1 MKTPLSWLQDFLPLD
16 LPVADL
22 ARRLTLAGLEVEEVR
37 FVGKVAPPEP
47 VRGRAIETK
56 VSGLAWD
63 PEKIVVGEI
72 LEVMPHPQADR
83 LVLARVQDGMGEH
96 VIVTG
101 APNLFPF
108 RGKGRLPQPIKI
120 AYAREGSRLY
130 DGHRPGWELM
140 TLKPAVIRGVE
151 SASMACSEKEL
162 GISEDHEGVILLD
175 EDAPVGR
182 PLAEY
187 MGDVVFDISLTPN
200 LARDANILGV
210 AREISALIGEPLRP
224 IEVQYERTGR
234 PITGRVRVE
243 IRNPDLNPRFVLG
256 LIEGVRVGPSPY
268 WVQRRLRLA
277 GMRPINN
284 VVDATN
290 YVMLEV
296 GQPLHAFDYQALVRR
311 AGGKPPALVTRLP
324 DRGEMLTTLD
334 GVVRRLDDFTVLVAD
349 SAGALSMAGVMGG
362 AETEVT
368 DATTDIL
375 LEGAA
380 WNFLNIRR
388 TLAAHKLSSEAA
400 FRFSRGVH
408 PALSEIG
415 VRRGLMWMQRWAG
428 GTVADGIVDEYP
440 APKADPVVEFTLSDV
455 ERWLGIRLPAQEIAG
470 VLRRLEFG
478 VEIQGDTLRAST
490 PPHRLDIGEGV
501 VGRADVMEEIARI
514 SGYDRVPET
523 LIADVL
529 PPQRGNS
536 HHEREE
542 HVRDRLVAL
551 GLQEIVTY
559 RLTSP
564 ERETAL
570 RPGGEDNS
578 PFLRLA
584 NPIASDRT
592 VLRRHLLAG
601 MLEVAASNFRRESR
615 LALFEVGPVF
625 HPRPEA
631 DRPDEHPRLG
641 LVLVGRR
648 ELPGWQP
655 SEAGR
660 MDLFDLKGAVDAL
673 LDDLRLPPPRWEPG
687 SDPTYHPGK
696 CAHLFLDDTR
706 LGLAGEV
713 HPLVL
718 ETFGIVE
725 GPVAAAELDLG
736 VILEHMPEAPP
747 VRPVPS
753 FPPVLEDL
761 AVVVDERVPAG
772 EVENVMRQA
781 GGELLAEVRLFDV
794 YRGEPI
800 PAGKKSLAFS
810 LIAQAPD
817 RTLTDAEAARLRSKV
832 VQALEKE
839 LGAKLRE

>member
-1 MKTPLSWLQDFLPLD
+1 MKVPLTWLQDFLPLD

-37 FVGKVAPPEP
+37 FVGKAPPPEP
-47 VRGRAIETK
+47 ARGRAIETK

-83 LVLARVQDGMGEH
+83 LVLARVQDGTGEH

-108 RGKGRLPQPIKI
+108 RGSGPLPRAIKI

-140 TLKPAVIRGVE
+140 TLKPAVIRGVP

-175 EDAPVGR
+175 DDAPVGR

-224 IEVQYERTGR
+224 IELKVEWTGK
-234 PITGRVRVE
+234 PIAGRIKVE
-243 IRNPDLNPRFVLG
+243 IENPDLNPRFVLG

-311 AGGKPPALVTRLP
+311 AGGVTPTLVTRLP
-324 DRGEMLTTLD
+324 KRGETLATLD
-334 GVVRRLDDFTVLVAD
+334 GVARKLDDFTVLVAD
-349 SAGALSMAGVMGG
+349 SVGALSMAGVMGG

-380 WNFLNIRR
+380 WSFLNIRR
-388 TLAAHKLSSEAA
+388 TLAAHKLPSEAA
-400 FRFSRGVH
+400 YRFSRGVH
-408 PALSEIG
+408 PALAETG

-428 GTVADGIVDEYP
+428 GTIAEGIVDEYP
-440 APKADPVVEFTLSDV
+440 EPRVDPTIEFTLSDV
-455 ERWLGIRLPAQEIAG
+455 ERWLGIRLPAQEIASA
-470 VLRRLEFG
+470 LRRLEFG

-490 PPHRLDIGEGV
+490 PPHRLDIGEGA
-501 VGRADVMEEIARI
+501 VGRADLMEEIARI
-514 SGYDRVPET
+514 TGYDRIPET

-529 PPQRGNS
+529 PPQRGNR

-551 GLQEIVTY
+551 GLQEVVTY

-570 RPGGEDNS
+570 LPEGVDHS

-584 NPIASDRT
+584 NPIANDRT
-592 VLRRHLLAG
+592 VLRRRLLAG
-601 MLEVAASNFRRESR
+601 MLEVAASNSRREPH

-625 HPRPEA
+625 HPRPES
-631 DRPDEHPRLG
+631 DRPDELARLG

-648 ELPGWQP
+648 ALPGWQP
-655 SEAGR
+655 GDAGR
-660 MDLFDLKGAVDAL
+660 MGFFDLKGAVDAL
-673 LDDLRLPPPRWEPG
+673 FDDLHLPPPRWEPG

-696 CAHLFLDDTR
+696 CAHLFMDDAP
-706 LGLAGEV
+706 LGMVGEV

-725 GPVAAAELDLG
+725 GPVAAAELDLR
-736 VILEHMPEAPP
+736 VILDHMPDAPP
-747 VRPVPS
+747 ARPVPS
-753 FPPVLEDL
+753 YPPVLEDV
-761 AVVVDERVPAG
+761 AVVVDEKVPAG
-772 EVENVMRQA
+772 EVERVIRQA
-781 GGELLAEVRLFDV
+781 GGKLLAEVRLFDV

-810 LIAQAPD
+810 LVAQAPD
-817 RTLTDAEAARLRSKV
+817 RTLTDAEAARLRSNV
-832 VQALEKE
+832 VQALETG
-839 LGAKLRE
+839 LAAKLRE